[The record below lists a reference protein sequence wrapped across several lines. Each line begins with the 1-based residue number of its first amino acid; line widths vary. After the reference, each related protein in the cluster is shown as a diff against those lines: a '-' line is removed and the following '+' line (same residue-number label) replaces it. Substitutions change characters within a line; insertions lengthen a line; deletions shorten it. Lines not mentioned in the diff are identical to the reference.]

1 MNVSATL
8 DKLRIVLLLVLPPR
22 VKNTCVWTR
31 VWGRKEGKKKGK
43 ERKNG
48 SPRAKVDWNLD
59 GLGAR
64 KIIDAGS
71 IGIFVEIRENTKFSF
86 WNLTVLVE
94 ITFALS
100 FLFFEE
106 RIYFC
111 FNFLFFET
119 WKFFLFSVNRS
130 VIMFSVHRVANWD
143 FVFLRTFIEKNFIFL
158 NNISN
163 CMESFLKQLKLNTFF
178 NLNYFI

>member
-1 MNVSATL
+1 MSKTL
-8 DKLRIVLLLVLPPR
+8 ACERGFGEEK
-22 VKNTCVWTR
+22 
-31 VWGRKEGKKKGK
+31 GEKKKGK

-48 SPRAKVDWNLD
+48 SPRAKVNWNLD

-100 FLFFEE
+100 FLFFWGADL
-106 RIYFC
+106 
-111 FNFLFFET
+111 FLFQFLVFRNV
-119 WKFFLFSVNRS
+119 KIFSFFS
-130 VIMFSVHRVANWD
+130 
-143 FVFLRTFIEKNFIFL
+143 
-158 NNISN
+158 
-163 CMESFLKQLKLNTFF
+163 
-178 NLNYFI
+178 

>member
-1 MNVSATL
+1 MSKTL
-8 DKLRIVLLLVLPPR
+8 ACERGFGEEK
-22 VKNTCVWTR
+22 
-31 VWGRKEGKKKGK
+31 GEKKGK

-48 SPRAKVDWNLD
+48 SPRAKVNWNLD

-100 FLFFEE
+100 FLFF
-106 RIYFC
+106 
-111 FNFLFFET
+111 
-119 WKFFLFSVNRS
+119 
-130 VIMFSVHRVANWD
+130 
-143 FVFLRTFIEKNFIFL
+143 
-158 NNISN
+158 
-163 CMESFLKQLKLNTFF
+163 
-178 NLNYFI
+178 